1 MEHQIVKLSTENFEK
16 CSNIWN
22 MEKHRPLAERFYREL
37 LSGNRTTY
45 VYTLRGEYIAEISLV
60 LDMNDRDYTIPGK
73 RAYVSRLIVKPDY
86 RRRGIGKALVGF
98 IADRAA
104 QLGLSELSIG
114 VDTDNYPALRLYA
127 QCGFDR
133 IIYVGEDTQ
142 GRYIKLLR
150 KT

>member
-1 MEHQIVKLSTENFEK
+1 MEHQIIKLSTENYEK
-16 CSNIWN
+16 CCNIWN
-22 MEKHRPLAERFYREL
+22 MEKQRALAEQFYDEL

-45 VYTLRGEYIAEISLV
+45 VYTLHGEYIAEISLV

-104 QLGLSELSIG
+104 ELGLSELSIG